1 MTIIDTIQTRRTIK
15 AFRPDPIKEEELNT
29 WLEAASYAPNH
40 RMNEPW
46 ELLFIGPQTR
56 AAMNHKTDFGGAPVL
71 IGVLSKS
78 AATTMEREENIMAV
92 SCFIQNFMLAA
103 HEAGAGVFWSSL
115 GGTAKGREVL
125 SVPEEQDV
133 IAVLAVGYPSEVPAV
148 KQRTPMTDKITYL
161 P

>member
-15 AFRPDPIKEEELNT
+15 AFRPDPINEEELNT

-46 ELLFIGPQTR
+46 ELLFIGPKTR
-56 AAMNHKTDFGGAPVL
+56 AALNHKTDFGGAPML

-78 AATTMEREENIMAV
+78 AATSVEREENIMAV
-92 SCFIQNFMLAA
+92 SCYIQNFMLAA

-115 GGTAKGREVL
+115 
-125 SVPEEQDV
+125 
-133 IAVLAVGYPSEVPAV
+133 AVRPRAVRCWPFLKNRMLLGC
-148 KQRTPMTDKITYL
+148 L